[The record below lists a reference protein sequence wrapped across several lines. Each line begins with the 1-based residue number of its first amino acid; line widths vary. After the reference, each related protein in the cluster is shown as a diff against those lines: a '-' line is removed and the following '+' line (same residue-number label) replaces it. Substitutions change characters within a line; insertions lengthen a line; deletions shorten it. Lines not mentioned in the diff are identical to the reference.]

1 MPTYVYRCQ
10 SCDIVQE
17 AVQKIT
23 EDPLTTCEECGGFV
37 RRVMQP
43 VGIVFKGS
51 GFYVTDYKRAESA
64 GNGKSADSSNGKS
77 ANGTET
83 GPTRNQPGCSSVKLP
98 STRRPPARARLAGA
112 AASKP
117 SATTRTT
124 PTT

>member
-23 EDPLTTCEECGGFV
+23 EDPLTTCEECGGSV

-77 ANGTET
+77 ADATPSKSESGET
-83 GPTRNQPGCSSVKLP
+83 K
-98 STRRPPARARLAGA
+98 PAAEKAEKKDTAKPVA
-112 AASKP
+112 AAS
-117 SATTRTT
+117 
-124 PTT
+124 